1 MTEQDSGADTGAGAR
16 ADLAALQDTF
26 DRNLWQQEA
35 VGHLQATHLLKLAF
49 VARAAAVIEQL
60 GSAEGSEAMERLIAD
75 FNRLMAAFQRLPA
88 QGAFAAPGNAGVA
101 SGAASPSNPPTLST
115 ADDNRS
121 FAMPLN
127 QEIVDAVTVGN
138 LKTVGEQPAM
148 LSNLAYA
155 NLVANTNLAQQN
167 AVANQQAM
175 NELGIAVL
183 GKAVNTVSNLGPLEA
198 RSAVDVLTN
207 NELAQTIADLKA
219 TVQAFKASDKP

>member
-1 MTEQDSGADTGAGAR
+1 MTEQDSGADTPGGSR
-16 ADLAALQDTF
+16 GELAALQDSF
-26 DRNLWQQEA
+26 NRNLWQQEA
-35 VGHLQATHLLKLAF
+35 VSHLQATHILKLAF

-60 GSAEGSEAMERLIAD
+60 GSVDGSEAMERLIAD
-75 FNRLMAAFQRLPA
+75 FNRLLAAFQRPPA
-88 QGAFAAPGNAGVA
+88 PCVPGVA
-101 SGAASPSNPPTLST
+101 DEAGAASYGHSPSPLPTFST
-115 ADDNRS
+115 PERNRS
-121 FAMPLN
+121 LAMPLN
-127 QEIVDAVTVGN
+127 DQIVEAVTVGN
-138 LKTVGEQPAM
+138 LKAVGEQPAM

-219 TVQAFKASDKP
+219 TVQAFKASDKS